1 MGLLVPDD
9 FPMSL
14 LANDAE
20 RLVVES
26 LRDRL
31 SDGWLVIPNV
41 GLTGQ
46 RDRQMDIVIAH
57 EREGVAV
64 IEVKGHRAKIRGGL
78 WCSDGKP
85 LEPQPL
91 SQARDNAYELRNR
104 R

>member
-1 MGLLVPDD
+1 M
-9 FPMSL
+9 
-14 LANDAE
+14 
-20 RLVVES
+20 VES

-46 RDRQMDIVIAH
+46 RDRQIDIVIAH